1 NILQN
6 IFLFFAVFLFNW
18 GYGQVCVSKDIE
30 RIIHNGTYPNVSAVA
45 SSIVPSG
52 SPNNTVNT
60 ANIIDNNLN
69 TESVFESTSPTYTAG
84 FPSGT
89 LNNGSGSGTITISN
103 LNINAGETVYIKI
116 SESDRGL
123 VESFTSYVVKTQSG
137 SDIVKDQPLD
147 KPISYTNIGLEDKR
161 NGIIQFTSDEDFDK
175 IIISYTMSKPAVNT
189 VVSSTQSPLKIGF
202 YGIYVNPL
210 CEPISCNE
218 IIPVTN
224 KYFGGSIS
232 VDTNN
237 VDSKNNIIDADET
250 NYGLM
255 TVGVLLGIT
264 VDGVVQINKSS
275 NFTPGSYIGFD
286 LTQNNLLTAASSV
299 SFKIETLNSNN
310 QIQETYNIP
319 ASSALITLGTSSS
332 KILGFKTDPSKPF
345 SSFRLTAELEG
356 ILGTYTFNINHGFV
370 MEPCSTINELI
381 CNSNTPI
388 TTPSYGAIISG
399 ERTGVSST
407 SGSASLADIGS
418 AILNPENVVDNDPNN
433 YASISSVASLGGKY
447 NLSVKTPFQNLNATD
462 GNSTYVGFDL
472 ETSSLIGLSLLN
484 DIVINLYNNG
494 NLVDTS
500 LTDDVSLIDLT
511 LATNNSRSI
520 IGFVTDKEFNEAQ
533 IEIKKSVSVDIGNT
547 KIYNLIVRKLCE
559 GPDLTCNQRTILDD
573 SIYPISISGNTGVE
587 GLLSLGSV
595 TEPRN
600 AIDNDPTTYASM
612 NILAGALS
620 KATLAIKKSLSPYP
634 ANTYVSFEV
643 ENSSLLDLSVLSNYT
658 IRLLRNGTQVGIA
671 EGNNLLIGANILQG
685 SRQNIGY
692 KAPAEFDEIQF
703 IIDNTGLSVDLGIT
717 NVYNVKVMK
726 PCAVLLN
733 CDEEFELT
741 ESQFPV
747 VINSLRTGPTS
758 AACVTCEVR
767 NPQNLISGNP
777 NNYATL
783 TIPVGLLSGV
793 SVSVEDLATVYPAG
807 TRVGF
812 TINDAST
819 IIQLDLLESL
829 QITTY
834 LNGVAQETASAA
846 ELLDLSLIFNITG
859 TGIKNYGF
867 QTSLPFDEIQL
878 TAFSL
883 LNVVNNIH
891 VYNLRIDTKNS
902 SGEGLAC
909 IGNPFAEDDT
919 FTLYPGQTSTTSVV
933 DNDVS
938 NNSPAVIGQNVQI
951 SQISSSNPDIIL
963 NSNGQV
969 VVGANVLPGIYQLE
983 YRICNIDSPSSCDT
997 AIIQV
1002 IVKGIN
1008 DIDGDGIPDDID
1020 LDNDNDGILDSD
1032 ECFSINHISSSGNGN
1047 FPKSL
1052 GNVDQTNQWI
1062 TSNNWIVGGNYALS
1076 GDWTEASGRGRI
1088 NFGING
1094 LSFLR
1099 DNNTTTSLSKT
1110 DITSNLNGA
1119 KITFNNVKWLYT
1131 LPNNGTQ
1138 ENSNSDRSFVL
1149 QVYVRGVH
1157 YMNILSGNGT
1167 ENGPVIQT
1175 LNGASTNVTNLASY
1189 LTLPTDEN
1197 HNTWSP
1203 SQSIILSLPIS
1214 GVPSDQL
1221 SSTDFELRFL
1231 AGASIT
1237 RVRDLAIESISLESC
1252 RDLDN
1257 DELQDYLDT
1266 DSDNDGCLDAIE
1278 GGDNVKPEQLKAN
1291 GQINSPVDA
1300 TGVPTLVNDEGAA
1313 DIDNL
1318 QGQSTNNGKPYNAAD
1333 TSECPTFCVKPGD
1346 RSTNGTP
1353 SIIGISTLS
1362 KQLQTWPENI
1372 PNGFI
1377 ALESKEK
1384 GFVITTVNNVNTIL
1398 DPKPGMIV
1406 YDNSEGAKC
1415 IKLYSNSGPG
1425 NTYQWKC
1432 IERTCNQ

>member
-1 NILQN
+1 MKNILQN

-18 GYGQVCVSKDIE
+18 GYGQQQIGCNIQKTWTTNNFPTGLTTVSSGSSFNPDFSDAQNLLDANLSNSSNWTSILINPTAHVE
-30 RIIHNGTYPNVSAVA
+30 IRNNQTFAAGTYAGIVLSESSTLALSTTYKVETFNGNNSTGDFIEVSVPISAV
-45 SSIVPSG
+45 
-52 SPNNTVNT
+52 
-60 ANIIDNNLN
+60 
-69 TESVFESTSPTYTAG
+69 STS
-84 FPSGT
+84 
-89 LNNGSGSGTITISN
+89 NRN
-103 LNINAGETVYIKI
+103 LG
-116 SESDRGL
+116 
-123 VESFTSYVVKTQSG
+123 
-137 SDIVKDQPLD
+137 
-147 KPISYTNIGLEDKR
+147 
-161 NGIIQFTSDEDFDK
+161 
-175 IIISYTMSKPAVNT
+175 
-189 VVSSTQSPLKIGF
+189 VVSTKPFNRIRLT
-202 YGIYVNPL
+202 
-210 CEPISCNE
+210 
-218 IIPVTN
+218 VT
-224 KYFGGSIS
+224 
-232 VDTNN
+232 T
-237 VDSKNNIIDADET
+237 
-250 NYGLM
+250 
-255 TVGVLLGIT
+255 LGIT
-264 VDGVVQINKSS
+264 TTSVNYAYTIEPCNSSPELNCNTNTSITQSNYASVINYANNRTGTSELTVGNITNLNNIVNSDSNDYATMTLGASLGASAQVSVRDLQRTYEAGSFAGFEISNSNLLNLNLLNGSTIVTYLNGVEQERSNSGNLLVNLTLLGANNKANLGFITTKSFNEVQ
-275 NFTPGSYIGFD
+275 YI
-286 LTQNNLLTAASSV
+286 QNNLLGLDV
-299 SFKIETLNSNN
+299 F
-310 QIQETYNIP
+310 
-319 ASSALITLGTSSS
+319 G
-332 KILGFKTDPSKPF
+332 
-345 SSFRLTAELEG
+345 
-356 ILGTYTFNINHGFV
+356 
-370 MEPCSTINELI
+370 ST
-381 CNSNTPI
+381 
-388 TTPSYGAIISG
+388 
-399 ERTGVSST
+399 
-407 SGSASLADIGS
+407 
-418 AILNPENVVDNDPNN
+418 
-433 YASISSVASLGGKY
+433 
-447 NLSVKTPFQNLNATD
+447 Q
-462 GNSTYVGFDL
+462 
-472 ETSSLIGLSLLN
+472 
-484 DIVINLYNNG
+484 
-494 NLVDTS
+494 
-500 LTDDVSLIDLT
+500 
-511 LATNNSRSI
+511 
-520 IGFVTDKEFNEAQ
+520 
-533 IEIKKSVSVDIGNT
+533 
-547 KIYNLIVRKLCE
+547 IYNMIVRKLCE

-573 SIYPISISGNTGVE
+573 TIYPISISGNTGVE

-902 SGEGLAC
+902 NGEGLAC

-983 YRICNIDSPSSCDT
+983 YRICNIDSPTSCDT

-1032 ECFSINHISSSGNGN
+1032 ECFSINHINSSGNGN

-1062 TSNNWIVGGNYALS
+1062 TSNNWIVGGNYALT
-1076 GDWTEASGRGRI
+1076 GDWTEARGRI

-1110 DITSNLNGA
+1110 DITSNLNGS

-1131 LPNNGTQ
+1131 LPNSGTP
-1138 ENSNSDRSFVL
+1138 EDTNSDKSFVFE
-1149 QVYVRGVH
+1149 VYVRGVH

-1189 LTLPTDEN
+1189 IELPEVES
-1197 HNTWSP
+1197 HNMWSP
-1203 SQSIILSLPIS
+1203 SQSIVLSLPIN

-1257 DELQDYLDT
+1257 DGLQDYLDT

-1278 GGDNVKPEQLKAN
+1278 GGDNVKLEQLKAN